1 MTTSCACALDGVRN
15 WTDQRTNGQGDSRS
29 RMYFLR
35 DFEQQTFSKNF
46 ISGRQEMQHPI
57 LSIEKIHTYLKICNF
72 APYSHEDL
80 GVKKA
85 ERKDR
90 ESHC

>member
-1 MTTSCACALDGVRN
+1 MSKLLPGIVHSSKDDPKNSHKGYN
-15 WTDQRTNGQGDSRS
+15 DK
-29 RMYFLR
+29 MYFLH

-46 ISGRQEMQHPI
+46 ISGLQEKQHLI

-85 ERKDR
+85 ERKNG